1 MEAEVEA
8 SAWKQKWWPV
18 HGSISDS
25 DDHYEWPIHHS
36 TSLPA
41 YHAGR
46 QPINQPGYLAAQ
58 GCR

>member
-1 MEAEVEA
+1 MEAEKITA
-8 SAWKQKWWPV
+8 P
-18 HGSISDS
+18 SISDS